1 MELVGKP
8 VRVTEIDPGMVETEF
23 SVVRF
28 GGDAERAAKVYAG
41 LTPLTA
47 DDVADCVAFAVT
59 RPSHVNIDQIVVK
72 PRAQATAMHRPSRPM
87 TAAP

>member
-1 MELVGKP
+1 
-8 VRVTEIDPGMVETEF
+8 MVETEF

-28 GGDAERAAKVYAG
+28 GGDAERAEKVYAG

-72 PRAQATAMHRPSRPM
+72 PRAQATAMIAHRVP
-87 TAAP
+87 